1 MIPQLRRGAASS
13 RPSGS
18 GPGVSP
24 EPASVRMP
32 PSTCLLCVS
41 VSRSFSRR
49 DARSP
54 SRGTPLT
61 ASRRPSCPL
70 AGGAAL
76 RGNIFLCLG
85 RAALETRLPVAVVP
99 RCPAISPHRR
109 KKAPSAAAGGACQ
122 DGRTAADLRGGP
134 VPLDLIF
141 RQVSPPACGTAA
153 AVSRWKG
160 RTEAAWGRSPAVPP
174 ACRRTAAAW
183 TKGRSWRS
191 YPWDLQS
198 PDRAPRC

>member
-1 MIPQLRRGAASS
+1 MWSPARSTGSVASPTPSASDSCPIPSRGPGGFAIVLRGPALLIPQLRRGAASS

-32 PSTCLLCVS
+32 PSTCLLFVS

-49 DARSP
+49 DARSS

-109 KKAPSAAAGGACQ
+109 KKAPSAAAGA
-122 DGRTAADLRGGP
+122 
-134 VPLDLIF
+134 
-141 RQVSPPACGTAA
+141 
-153 AVSRWKG
+153 
-160 RTEAAWGRSPAVPP
+160 
-174 ACRRTAAAW
+174 
-183 TKGRSWRS
+183 
-191 YPWDLQS
+191 
-198 PDRAPRC
+198 